1 MRGGA
6 GFFAGPP
13 AYVWYRNVY
22 GTAGIRALHID
33 CEGDAVPTF
42 TLDPKHQPTDC
53 AQPTPR
59 AFPLAYFDPDFRF
72 PRSLKVALGMD
83 RALPWGVVG
92 TVDVLY
98 ARLVNSVEMVDVNLR
113 GPVGTSAGEG
123 GRVLYGTIDE
133 STGQAT
139 PSRLT
144 AALSRVTQLR
154 NSSGDRS
161 YSVTAQLER
170 HFSGGTEVSAA
181 YTYTDARDRMGMLA
195 DRGSDNIR
203 STPVDGTLE
212 ERNVRTSI
220 WERPHKVTFVGT
232 TDLPFGFRLGFT
244 YIGMSGQSYTYV
256 TQGDP
261 NADGINPDLFTSNDV
276 VYVPKDASDI
286 TLADPTQ
293 FAALDKF
300 IRKEPCLQSQRGR
313 LMERNSCR
321 DPWVHETTAQ
331 LSKRFGLAARRTL
344 EVTADLFNVLNF
356 LNSDWGLV
364 RQTFGDLGNTVPLLH
379 LVGYDT
385 PHSRGVYESG
395 RSGPAARSTWRP
407 RGGECSWP
415 RRCSSRACVTG

>member
-1 MRGGA
+1 MPCQA
-6 GFFAGPP
+6 
-13 AYVWYRNVY
+13 
-22 GTAGIRALHID
+22 
-33 CEGDAVPTF
+33 F
-42 TLDPKHQPTDC
+42 TLDPKHQPTNC

-72 PRSLKVALGMD
+72 PRSLKVALGVD

-144 AALSRVTQLR
+144 AAMSRVTQLR

-161 YSVTAQLER
+161 YSVAAQLEK

-261 NADGINPDLFTSNDV
+261 NADGINPADFTSNDV

-286 TLADPTQ
+286 TLADPSK

-300 IRKEPCLQSQRGR
+300 IRTDPCLQSQRGR

-331 LSKRFGLAARRTL
+331 LSKRFRLADRRTL

-356 LNSDWGLV
+356 REQRLG
-364 RQTFGDLGNTVPLLH
+364 RGPPDLRRP
-379 LVGYDT
+379 
-385 PHSRGVYESG
+385 RE
-395 RSGPAARSTWRP
+395 RRPAAAA
-407 RGGECSWP
+407 
-415 RRCSSRACVTG
+415 RRV